1 MERLINKLLEL
12 RLLRSFKV
20 KTTPRWIILLL
31 DMLIVLIS
39 YASTVVAD
47 IYSTGTPGQSGTTL
61 LVGLLV
67 LLYYF
72 IVTYISKSYTCVI
85 RLSVIEDLYRI
96 FTGAG
101 FPVIRTSAE
110 TGEGVEPLRAAL
122 RGKISAFTGNSG
134 VGKSSLLNRLL
145 PGLNIPTAEVSEKL
159 GRGKHTTRH
168 VELFALGEDSF
179 IADTPGFASFEL
191 EMMNPIPKERLQYLF
206 PEFEPH
212 LGRCRFLDC
221 THRREP
227 GCAVTEAVGAGRIA
241 QSRYA
246 SYLRLYD
253 LSAQRKEW
261 EYR

>member
-31 DMLIVLIS
+31 DMLIVLVS

-96 FTGAG
+96 FMVVAISTVMLVLNAEGCMACCRGA
-101 FPVIRTSAE
+101 
-110 TGEGVEPLRAAL
+110 
-122 RGKISAFTGNSG
+122 
-134 VGKSSLLNRLL
+134 
-145 PGLNIPTAEVSEKL
+145 
-159 GRGKHTTRH
+159 RH
-168 VELFALGEDSF
+168 A
-179 IADTPGFASFEL
+179 
-191 EMMNPIPKERLQYLF
+191 
-206 PEFEPH
+206 
-212 LGRCRFLDC
+212 
-221 THRREP
+221 RR
-227 GCAVTEAVGAGRIA
+227 
-241 QSRYA
+241 SR
-246 SYLRLYD
+246 
-253 LSAQRKEW
+253 
-261 EYR
+261 